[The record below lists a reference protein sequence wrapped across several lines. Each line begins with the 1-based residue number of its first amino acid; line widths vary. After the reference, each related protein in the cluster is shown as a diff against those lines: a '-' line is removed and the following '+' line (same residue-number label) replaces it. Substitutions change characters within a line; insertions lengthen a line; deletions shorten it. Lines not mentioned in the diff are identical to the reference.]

1 MSEPQGIPS
10 KKSLISGFVEDES
23 ISSTFSFIVIVVL
36 VLAFKSSVLDAN
48 NIPSG
53 SMIPT
58 LKIGDFLFV
67 NKMRYSFRMPFT
79 EKELFRYDN
88 PKRGDIVTFIPP
100 QRAMT
105 EPGDTRDGFFPKR
118 YVKRV
123 IGLPGD
129 TIRITLTN
137 IRRDNHYSTYS
148 ALEYKEKGS
157 SEFTKYKYREIQ
169 PGTLLYDL
177 DNTRAL
183 SGFLYK
189 EEKPGFEHYVLEGSD
204 SLYYHGSDCYKPSGC
219 EIPAD
224 HYMMEGDNRPDSS
237 DSRYWGFVPRED
249 VLGKAAM
256 IYFSVNWKDS
266 VCQYKSGQ
274 ELAEKGVQYAEQ
286 YEGAELKSSCGDP
299 SANWI
304 LRTIL
309 YRIPRMEVRWS
320 RIGTILQ

>member
-10 KKSLISGFVEDES
+10 KKSLLSAILQDES
-23 ISSTFSFIVIVVL
+23 VSSTFSFVAIVAL

-79 EKELFRYDN
+79 EKELFRYDD

-100 QRAMT
+100 ERAMT
-105 EPGDTRDGFFPKR
+105 EPGDARDGLFPKR

-137 IRRDNHYSTYS
+137 VHRDGHYSTYS
-148 ALEYKEKGS
+148 ALEYKEQGQL
-157 SEFTKYKYREIQ
+157 EFKKYNYKEIA
-169 PGTLLYDL
+169 PGELLYDL

-183 SGFLYK
+183 SAFLYK

-204 SLYYHGSDCYKPSGC
+204 SLYYHGSDCYKPTGC
-219 EIPAD
+219 TIPEG

-256 IYFSVNWKDS
+256 IYFSVNWRDS
-266 VCQYKSGQ
+266 VCQYKSGK
-274 ELAEKGVQYAEQ
+274 ELAEKGPQQAEQ
-286 YEGAELKSSCGDP
+286 YEGLELRNKCGDP
-299 SANWI
+299 SANWL

-309 YRIPRMEVRWS
+309 YRIPRMEIRWS
-320 RIGTILQ
+320 RIGTILR